1 MAQFLEA
8 GMIILFGV
16 SWPLNVIK
24 SITSKST
31 NGKSL
36 LFLLLIE
43 LGYISGIL
51 GKIISNS
58 ITWVFVFYIFNFI
71 MVSLDLILY
80 FINRNKEKSI
90 KQMKIDLDETYYFL

>member
-43 LGYISGIL
+43 LGYISGVL

-80 FINRNKEKSI
+80 FINRNKEK
-90 KQMKIDLDETYYFL
+90 KYKADEN

>member
-43 LGYISGIL
+43 LRYISGIL

-80 FINRNKEKSI
+80 FINRNKEK
-90 KQMKIDLDETYYFL
+90 KYKAEEN

>member
-8 GMIILFGV
+8 GMIIFGV

-80 FINRNKEKSI
+80 FINRNKEK
-90 KQMKIDLDETYYFL
+90 KYKADEN

>member
-80 FINRNKEKSI
+80 FINRNKEK
-90 KQMKIDLDETYYFL
+90 KYKADEN

>member
-51 GKIISNS
+51 GKIISNN

-80 FINRNKEKSI
+80 FINRNKEK
-90 KQMKIDLDETYYFL
+90 KYKADEN

>member
-80 FINRNKEKSI
+80 FINRNREK
-90 KQMKIDLDETYYFL
+90 KYKADEN

>member
-80 FINRNKEKSI
+80 FINRNKEK
-90 KQMKIDLDETYYFL
+90 KYKAEEN